1 MKKAA
6 IGCVLLLVLLAG
18 AATAASYMIYRKAS
32 SAVSGFAEL
41 GTLPEL
47 DRSVRNQTPYVPPA
61 SGELTREQLQ
71 RFLRVQQTVRAH
83 LGTRANEFRRR
94 YRELL
99 EKDSVVITDAHQ
111 LVSAYR
117 DVATGYVDAKRVHV
131 DALNDV
137 GFSLDEYRWV
147 RTQAYA
153 ALGVPLVEL
162 DVSRIIADVQNGRTS
177 AAPTA
182 AVRPGPSGSPK
193 TRKLVEP
200 HRKALEDYAALAF
213 FGL

>member
-18 AATAASYMIYRKAS
+18 AATTASYMIYHKVS

-41 GTLPEL
+41 GSLPAL
-47 DRSVRNQTPYVPPA
+47 DRSVHNQTRYVPPA

-117 DVATGYVDAKRVHV
+117 DVATGYVDAKRAQVNALD
-131 DALNDV
+131 DA

-147 RTQAYA
+147 RAHVYA
-153 ALGVPLVEL
+153 ALGVPLMAI
-162 DVSRIIADVQNGRTS
+162 DVSQIIAEVQNGGTP
-177 AAPTA
+177 ATPTA
-182 AVRPGPSGSPK
+182 AVRLGPSGSPK

-200 HRKALEDYAALAF
+200 YRKALEDYAALAF

>member
-6 IGCVLLLVLLAG
+6 IGCVVLLVLLAG
-18 AATAASYMIYRKAS
+18 AAATASYVIYRKAS
-32 SAVSGFAEL
+32 SAVSGFSDL
-41 GTLPEL
+41 GTLPAL
-47 DRSVRNQTPYVPPA
+47 DRSVRNQTRYVPPA
-61 SGELTREQLQ
+61 LGELTREQLQ

-83 LGTRANEFRRR
+83 LGTRADEFRRR

-99 EKDSVVITDAHQ
+99 EKDSATIADAPE

-117 DVATGYVDAKRVHV
+117 DVATSYMDAKRTQVN
-131 DALNDV
+131 ALNDV

-147 RTQAYA
+147 RAQVYA
-153 ALGVPLVEL
+153 ALGMPLMEL
-162 DVSRIIADVQNGRTS
+162 DVSRIITDVQNGRTS

-182 AVRPGPSGSPK
+182 AVPLGPSGSPK

-200 HRKALEDYAALAF
+200 HRKALEDYAAMAF